1 MNIEQLLAKLPEFGH
16 NITMFANRLGL
27 VKAALEVDHIAL
39 RVTEKSD
46 ADHLLNHLRKRGK
59 VISDKVINGRPIYLI
74 ELNEPLKVGEWDV
87 EVIELPFPDGRKR
100 PDGWEHIEFVLPC
113 GAQTAEQMLT
123 EVRKLPVITA
133 KWPVIADRTLDIE
146 VKTSDSKAD
155 DEPLANPT
163 VSFKQ
168 GPLTIKLHPYDIR
181 EVIGHRTPQA

>member
-1 MNIEQLLAKLPEFGH
+1 MNIEQLLSKLPEFGH
-16 NITMFANRLGL
+16 NITLFANRLGL
-27 VKAALEVDHIAL
+27 VKAELAVDHIAL

-46 ADHLLNHLRKRGK
+46 ADHLLNHLRKRGQ

-74 ELNEPLKVGEWDV
+74 ELNEPLKVGEWSV

-100 PDGWEHIEFVLPC
+100 ADGWEHIEFVLPC
-113 GAQTAEQMLT
+113 GARTAEQMLA

-133 KWPVIADRTLDIE
+133 KWPVISDGTLDIE
-146 VKTSDSKAD
+146 VKTSGSKAD

-181 EVIGHRTPQA
+181 EVIGHRPLQA